1 MLRIVLMVVIA
12 LAGCLES
19 GDVTELF
26 ETDESAGTTGTTY
39 RYRTAEGRWAFT
51 GNLDMVPP
59 EQRASAEPMDLSN
72 VSLNTDLGNAINESM
87 AAQHERLAASDGCT
101 AADEEAGQD
110 TIARM
115 WANHRP
121 ALGIAALA
129 LLLLFAMPM
138 LARRIGAPL
147 AGRVVMFALPI
158 FGLLGALTF
167 GLTEARLSLAGAR
180 ETADLCSTESFARA
194 PARER
199 AERLERLE
207 AVLAREG
214 AVHVVDD

>member
-1 MLRIVLMVVIA
+1 MAVIA
-12 LAGCLES
+12 LGGCLES
-19 GDVTELF
+19 GDVTQLF

-59 EQRASAEPMDLSN
+59 EQRTSAEPMDLSN
-72 VSLNTDLGNAINESM
+72 VSLNTELGNAINESV
-87 AAQHERLAASDGCT
+87 AEQHRQLAASDDCT
-101 AADEEAGQD
+101 TATSEADQSTLD
-110 TIARM
+110 RM
-115 WANHRP
+115 WTDHRP

-129 LLLLFAMPM
+129 LALLFAMPAV
-138 LARRIGAPL
+138 ARRIGAPL
-147 AGRVVMFALPI
+147 TGRVMMFALPI

-167 GLTEARLSLAGAR
+167 GLTEARNSLTRSR
-180 ETADLCSTESFARA
+180 ETADLCSSESFVAA

-214 AVHVVDD
+214 AVHVVED